1 MNELDTDTLN
11 LVRAKIVELETTKK
25 NKGSNPINTPF
36 ARAGP
41 TEGVLWRVP
50 PWNLGN
56 PYSLWKLYLSR

>member
-1 MNELDTDTLN
+1 MEIF
-11 LVRAKIVELETTKK
+11 RGGPPIVISVDKSLAV
-25 NKGSNPINTPF
+25 NTPF

-56 PYSLWKLYLSR
+56 P